1 MFYFQKIPHFSYSDE
16 IDMTNLVKARE
27 YLKEEAQAR
36 GIRLT
41 YMPFIIKAASN
52 ALLKYPI
59 LNSCLDVANETIE
72 YKAAHNI
79 SVAVATADGLVV
91 PNVKHCEHKSIY
103 EIAGDLNEIQV
114 RALKNQ
120 LKPTDFANGSFS
132 LSNIGIV
139 SVHLF

>member
-1 MFYFQKIPHFSYSDE
+1 
-16 IDMTNLVKARE
+16 MTKLVAARNDLKA
-27 YLKEEAQAR
+27 EAMAR

-41 YMPFIIKAASN
+41 FMPFMIKAASN

-59 LNSCLDVANETIE
+59 LNSCLDVANETIV

-79 SVAVATADGLVV
+79 SVAIATEEGLVV

-103 EIAGDLNEIQV
+103 EIAGDLNEIQG
-114 RALKNQ
+114 RALKGQ
-120 LKPTDFANGSFS
+120 LKPVDFANGTFS

-139 SVHLF
+139 SKFPTRVLIC